1 MVILLIIHIL
11 FAITCLPLILSASIF
26 KYLGSNK
33 ANIFAKYSSY
43 SMIGILT
50 TGTVLVLAFNANL
63 VSSCYAGLAYTSLF
77 AVAYIIYLKLNI
89 IRTK

>member
-1 MVILLIIHIL
+1 MVILLIVHII
-11 FAITCLPLILSASIF
+11 FALTCLPLILSASIL

-33 ANIFAKYSSY
+33 SSLFAKYSSY
-43 SMIGILT
+43 SMIGILA

-77 AVAYIIYLKLNI
+77 AASYVLYLKLNI
-89 IRTK
+89 VRTK